1 MKKISIILACCM
13 LALLAAAPS
22 LRAAKAVKANST
34 EEPASGKE
42 TETGVQVKDADT
54 MAKAKLEG
62 NLLKIR
68 TQEDFQMGSTDQLAI
83 DPDITQ
89 GALKLEDGAL
99 EGSFVSAIYEG
110 SSFTTMVACWN
121 ASIYDGTEVEV
132 WARARHEGTWTDWLT
147 WGKYTPFDSRGT
159 KDHKDC
165 PDANVDQDTFSM
177 KDDKTADAVQM
188 MVQLRRDKAET
199 ASPVVRMLSMTFKG
213 GDMVPTYA
221 EEPVED
227 LPDQVM
233 IQAPAYSQKIRHP
246 ALEADICS
254 PTALT
259 VLMNSRDPDLGLLP
273 EELALNM
280 KDEAEDIFG
289 SWSFGVASAG
299 LYGFQAYPQFCD
311 QNILLQELAKSHSL
325 AVTLKYT
332 NNKDSADLPY
342 LEGVIGETKGHLIAL
357 IGYVYEE
364 GIRDDDHL
372 YIYASDSF
380 CDSDQ
385 TAYRKYKWTQLEAC
399 LKGLAYILPDSQREL
414 EDPYITGVTREKADL
429 ETVEGQENCYRFSKD
444 GQDLD
449 MTRFTKGNGIFACTV
464 EGAKVDM
471 KEDLVDGD
479 YSIAYGKSVQ
489 SPVNDVFFYD
499 IPCNDDGSI
508 QLDRKVVFEKMGVED
523 QGQAITV
530 YAISDRGYCY
540 QATLD

>member
-1 MKKISIILACCM
+1 MKKFSIFLACCL
-13 LALLAAAPS
+13 LALLAAVSGPGAV
-22 LRAAKAVKANST
+22 RAKEAEDGTTGKGT
-34 EEPASGKE
+34 EDLI
-42 TETGVQVKDADT
+42 QVKDADNMT
-54 MAKAKLEG
+54 KAKLEG

-68 TQEDFQMGSTDQLAI
+68 TREDFQMGSTDQLAI
-83 DPDITQ
+83 DPDIAQ

-110 SSFTTMVACWN
+110 ASFTTMVACWN

-132 WARARHEGTWTDWLT
+132 WARARQDGVWTDWLT
-147 WGKYTPFDSRGT
+147 WGKYTPYDSRGS

-165 PDANVDQDTFSM
+165 SQANVDQDTFSM

-213 GDMVPTYA
+213 GDMVPVYA

-233 IQAPAYSQKIRHP
+233 IQAPAYSQKVRHP
-246 ALEADICS
+246 DLEADICS

-259 VLMNSRDPDLGLLP
+259 VLMNSRDPELALLP

-311 QNILLQELAKSHSL
+311 KNIILQELAKEHSL

-342 LEGVIGETKGHLIAL
+342 LEGVAGETKGHLIAL
-357 IGYVYEE
+357 IGYVYED
-364 GIRDDDHL
+364 GIQDDDHL

-385 TAYRKYKWTQLEAC
+385 AAYRKYKWTQLEAC
-399 LKGLAYILPDSQREL
+399 IKGLAYILPDSQREV
-414 EDPYITGVTREKADL
+414 EDPYITGVTREEVDL
-429 ETVEGQENCYRFSKD
+429 AAVEGQENSYRFKQD
-444 GQDLD
+444 GQNLD
-449 MTRFTKGNGIFACTV
+449 MTRFSKGKGILACTV
-464 EGAKVDM
+464 DGVKVDM
-471 KEDLVDGD
+471 TEGLTEADSSFVYEK
-479 YSIAYGKSVQ
+479 AVQ

-508 QLDRKVVFEKMGVED
+508 RLNREAVFEKMGIED
-523 QGQAITV
+523 KGQAITV
-530 YAISDRGYCY
+530 YAMPDRGYRY
-540 QATLD
+540 QATLN